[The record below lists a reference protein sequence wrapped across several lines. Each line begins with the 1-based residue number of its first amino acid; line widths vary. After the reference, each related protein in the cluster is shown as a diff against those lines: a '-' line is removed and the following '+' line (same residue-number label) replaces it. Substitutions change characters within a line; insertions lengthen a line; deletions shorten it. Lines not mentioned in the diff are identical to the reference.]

1 MEVEGES
8 GEVDRNIL
16 NVLDRWKQDFS
27 SLLNAANINS
37 ATFGNET
44 NNEVSDPF
52 LDSHINI
59 MEVRKVVFDAKKGKA
74 CGLDQI
80 PYEVLC
86 NDTSISFLHILF
98 NICYNTATV
107 PTIWNYGII
116 NPIPKSSTSDPR
128 NPLSYRGITLAC
140 CMYKLYTAVLRN
152 RLGMWCENNGKL
164 VDEQNGF
171 REKRST
177 IDHLQSLTSIID
189 NRKKKKLSTFCAFID
204 FSKAYDYIDRDKLW
218 FRLYD
223 TGVSTKMLS
232 AVRAL
237 YNSVSSCVRLNNYH
251 TDWFDVR
258 SGLRQGCSLSTL
270 LFNLFIIDL
279 ALKIKSFNIGVPVGN
294 EIVSL
299 LLYAD
304 DIVLMAETEP
314 ELQFLLNELHA
325 WCISNSMH
333 VNNIK
338 SNVVHFR
345 VPSKAKT
352 SVNFTCG
359 PDVINAV
366 DKYTYLGITLTEFLD
381 YEVTAKIVA
390 QSASRALGL
399 LIAKYKSIG
408 GMPFNVFSKLY
419 DNLVWP
425 VISYGAAIW
434 GTKSY
439 SCISAVQN
447 RAMRF
452 FLGTGKYTPN
462 ASLYGDMGWQPP
474 LIKQWKCICKT
485 WFRLKCMT
493 NDRLNKRVFEW
504 SVSNARTSCKNWV
517 YIVKKHF
524 QSLRC
529 GAYAELNN
537 VFSKSSLVQDVS
549 NAMQT
554 KFTDEWQQS
563 VNQIEGNRG
572 RGLNK
577 LRTYRLFKTQYGTE
591 RYCQLLLPLKHRSAF
606 AKFRMGVAPLNIEI
620 GRYRNLAREERV
632 CPFCLDTIEDE
643 THAMLI
649 CDNYSDIRGPLFR
662 KAQNLTHD
670 FNLLSDADKM
680 KFLFSNQELIR
691 MCAKTCYNILEKR
704 SFSLYRH

>member
-1 MEVEGES
+1 MTS
-8 GEVDRNIL
+8 G
-16 NVLDRWKQDFS
+16 
-27 SLLNAANINS
+27 
-37 ATFGNET
+37 T
-44 NNEVSDPF
+44 NT
-52 LDSHINI
+52 
-59 MEVRKVVFDAKKGKA
+59 K
-74 CGLDQI
+74 
-80 PYEVLC
+80 
-86 NDTSISFLHILF
+86 
-98 NICYNTATV
+98 
-107 PTIWNYGII
+107 
-116 NPIPKSSTSDPR
+116 
-128 NPLSYRGITLAC
+128 YRGITLAC

-204 FSKAYDYIDRDKLW
+204 FSKAYEYIDRDKLW

-232 AVRAL
+232 AVRSL
-237 YNSVSSCVRLNNYH
+237 YNSVPSCVRLNNYH

-270 LFNLFIIDL
+270 LFNLFINDL

-304 DIVLMAETEP
+304 DIVLMAETEA

-359 PDVINAV
+359 PGVINVV
-366 DKYTYLGITLTEFLD
+366 DKYTNLGITITEFLD
-381 YEVTAKIVA
+381 YEVEIVA

-474 LIKQWKCICKT
+474 LIKQ
-485 WFRLKCMT
+485 
-493 NDRLNKRVFEW
+493 
-504 SVSNARTSCKNWV
+504 
-517 YIVKKHF
+517 
-524 QSLRC
+524 
-529 GAYAELNN
+529 
-537 VFSKSSLVQDVS
+537 
-549 NAMQT
+549 
-554 KFTDEWQQS
+554 
-563 VNQIEGNRG
+563 
-572 RGLNK
+572 
-577 LRTYRLFKTQYGTE
+577 
-591 RYCQLLLPLKHRSAF
+591 
-606 AKFRMGVAPLNIEI
+606 
-620 GRYRNLAREERV
+620 
-632 CPFCLDTIEDE
+632 
-643 THAMLI
+643 
-649 CDNYSDIRGPLFR
+649 
-662 KAQNLTHD
+662 
-670 FNLLSDADKM
+670 
-680 KFLFSNQELIR
+680 
-691 MCAKTCYNILEKR
+691 
-704 SFSLYRH
+704 